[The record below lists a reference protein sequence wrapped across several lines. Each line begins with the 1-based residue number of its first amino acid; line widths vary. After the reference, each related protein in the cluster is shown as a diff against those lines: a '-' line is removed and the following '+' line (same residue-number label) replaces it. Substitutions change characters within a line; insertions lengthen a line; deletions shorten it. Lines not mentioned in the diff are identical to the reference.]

1 MAVDETNGLSVGVT
15 GRVLEVSLFSFV
27 SKNVLEDSDE
37 LLIGFASRFNDEVEL
52 EAGDDNDFF
61 R

>member
-1 MAVDETNGLSVGVT
+1 MAVDETNGLSVGVA

-37 LLIGFASRFNDEVEL
+37 LLIGFAS
-52 EAGDDNDFF
+52 
-61 R
+61 